1 MPGLNAIAN
10 LISAVETVEMNMLDG
25 VYVKKAVEENTE
37 KIVEMNVEQLYDFGI
52 NALGIS
58 IDTYAPYSPYTVR
71 VKTEKGQPTDRVT
84 LRDTGDFHKSF
95 EVVVGPTDFYIT
107 ATDYKTADLVEK
119 YGERIF
125 GLIPQN
131 KTELARTYLY
141 PIVIKE
147 IRQSLFS

>member
-131 KTELARTYLY
+131 KTELARKYLY